1 VSTLTLGGSIL
12 VRTLLLVFVSFVS
25 FVVTIR
31 AGDPC
36 VSGVAAGGKPGP
48 YTFHVATGPQRGQ
61 LTCYVCETE
70 QRPAVIVFARSMSDP
85 LAKLVKGLD
94 KAVTDNKTQELR
106 AWVTFLSDDQTGLD
120 PKLVTWAKKHSVRDV
135 PLGVFEDVG
144 GPPTYKLAKDADVT
158 VLLYAKRK
166 VVSNFAF
173 RAGELTDAKADEVL
187 KGLPKLLEK

>member
-1 VSTLTLGGSIL
+1 M
-12 VRTLLLVFVSFVS
+12 RPLLAFVFFVS
-25 FVVTIR
+25 FVVPLR
-31 AGDPC
+31 AEEPC
-36 VSGVAAGGKPGP
+36 VSGVAVGGKPGP
-48 YTFHVATGPQRGQ
+48 YTFHVATGPQRGE
-61 LTCYVCETE
+61 LTCYVCATE
-70 QRPAVIVFARSMSDP
+70 DRPAVVVFARSPSDP

-94 KAVTDNKTQELR
+94 KALADHKAQELR

-120 PKLVTWAKKHSVRDV
+120 PKLVDWAKKHAVRDL

-158 VLLYAKRK
+158 VLLYVKRK

-173 RAGELTDAKADEVL
+173 RAGDFTDARAEEVL

>member
-1 VSTLTLGGSIL
+1 M
-12 VRTLLLVFVSFVS
+12 RPFLVFVFFVS

-31 AGDPC
+31 ADEPC
-36 VSGVAAGGKPGP
+36 VSGVAVGGKPGP

-61 LTCYVCETE
+61 LTCYICETE
-70 QRPAVIVFARSMSDP
+70 NRPAVIVFARSMSDP

-94 KAVTDNKTQELR
+94 KALADHKAQELR

-120 PKLVTWAKKHSVRDV
+120 PKLVAWGKKHALRDV

-158 VLLYAKRK
+158 VLLYVKRK

-187 KGLPKLLEK
+187 KELPKVLAK

>member
-1 VSTLTLGGSIL
+1 MKRVLT
-12 VRTLLLVFVSFVS
+12 FVLFLS
-25 FVVTIR
+25 FVVPIR
-31 AGDPC
+31 AADNPC
-36 VSGVAAGGKPGP
+36 VSGVAVGAKPGP

-61 LTCYVCETE
+61 LTCYICETE
-70 QRPAVIVFARSMSDP
+70 TRPAVIVFARSMSDP
-85 LAKLVKGLD
+85 LAKLAKGLD
-94 KAVTDNKTQELR
+94 KAIADNKAQELR

-120 PKLVTWAKKHSVRDV
+120 PKLVTWGKKQALRDL

-158 VLLYAKRK
+158 VLLYVKRK

-187 KGLPKLLEK
+187 KELPKVLGK

>member
-1 VSTLTLGGSIL
+1 
-12 VRTLLLVFVSFVS
+12 VRSFLVFVCFAC
-25 FVVTIR
+25 FVVPVFG
-31 AGDPC
+31 GDPC
-36 VSGVAAGGKPGP
+36 VSGVAVGGKPGP

-61 LTCYVCETE
+61 LTCYICETE
-70 QRPAVIVFARSMSDP
+70 QRPAVIVFARSMSE
-85 LAKLVKGLD
+85 
-94 KAVTDNKTQELR
+94 QEMR

-120 PKLVTWAKKHSVRDV
+120 PKLVAWAKKHAVRAV

-158 VLLYAKRK
+158 VLLYVKRK

-173 RAGELTDAKADEVL
+173 RADEFTNAKADEVL